1 MKVIAI
7 SNHKGGV
14 GKTITA
20 VSLAAA
26 LRIVNK
32 KRVLLIDSDPQGSAT
47 KHLLGREFKLDEH
60 LGRALLDKSFEDVI
74 LETPSG
80 LDLVPADIRLGN
92 STDVIEDLKQWSFR
106 LKQTLATVEE
116 HYDFVIID
124 CPPSLKTFTIMAL
137 VAADAYLIPTE
148 PEEFAV
154 DGLEKLTDLAD
165 HVMSGF
171 NPKLQMLGIVVTR
184 YHKNLRNAHHDRM
197 IISMREKYG
206 EEMMLPSIRRDK
218 TVLDAI
224 SQSTTIFHANPNSN
238 VVQDYT
244 ALAAAVLER
253 I

>member
-1 MKVIAI
+1 MKVITI

-20 VSLAAA
+20 VNLAAA
-26 LRIVNK
+26 LRIVNE

-47 KHLLGREFKLDEH
+47 KHLLGRGFKPDEH
-60 LGRALLDKSFEDVI
+60 LGQALIDKSFADVI
-74 LETPSG
+74 LETSSG

-92 STDVIEDLKQWSFR
+92 ATDVIEDLKHWTFR
-106 LKQTLATVEE
+106 LKQTLATVAE

-124 CPPSLKTFTIMAL
+124 CPPSLKTFTVMAL

-165 HVMSGF
+165 YVVAGM
-171 NPKLQMLGIVVTR
+171 NPGLRMLGIVVTR
-184 YHKNLRNAHHDRM
+184 YHKNLRNAHHDKM
-197 IISMREKYG
+197 INAMHEKYG

-218 TVLDAI
+218 TVLDAVT
-224 SQSTTIFHANPNSN
+224 QASTVFHLNAESN
-238 VVQDYT
+238 AAKDYR
-244 ALAAAVLER
+244 ALAAAVLAR
-253 I
+253 V